1 MTLIIGIGNPLR
13 RDDGVAERVLDLLG
27 HVPQT
32 RTLVCHQL
40 LPELAEDLAAA
51 DRVIFV
57 DADLE
62 PGVPRLERLNA
73 TAGAL
78 SLVGHSLSP
87 AQLLALASALYG
99 FRGVAWLC
107 RVPGVDFGD
116 GAGLSPVAEANA
128 RQAVVL
134 LRGFIASGA
143 NEE

>member
-13 RDDGVAERVLDLLG
+13 RDDGVAERVLELLG
-27 HVPQT
+27 PVPRA

-40 LPELAEDLAAA
+40 LPELAEDVAAA

-62 PGVPRLERLNA
+62 PGAPRLEPLE
-73 TAGAL
+73 TAAAPV

-99 FRGVAWLC
+99 FQGTAWLC

-143 NEE
+143 DEE